1 MTKFLNT
8 AIAALAL
15 AIPAAAFAETATT
28 SFERDGYTYV
38 YTTKEKDGATILAGK
53 RYPGAESFR
62 LVVENGRVRGISN
75 GRPVSF
81 SLSEVESS
89 HTRKLASR

>member
-1 MTKFLNT
+1 MTKFLT
-8 AIAALAL
+8 ATIAALAI

-28 SFERDGYTYV
+28 TFERDGYTYV
-38 YTTKEKDGATILAGK
+38 YTSREKDGATILAGK

-81 SLSEVESS
+81 KLSEVKSGDAS
-89 HTRKLASR
+89 RLASR